1 MTEFEKSCTAIEE
14 EINGKFLDKRMNN
27 TALIESF
34 IRLKRFRQAEQV
46 SWCGT
51 QLEFKAP
58 ADQSE
63 APKLFKANFCKNRLC
78 SMCTW
83 RRSMKIFGQVSQ
95 VMDVIQSDYEFIF
108 LTLTVR
114 NCSAAML
121 PATIDQLQEGFNRLM
136 KTAPIRKAFKG
147 YFKALEIT
155 HHPEYLRDVEYHP
168 HLHLI
173 VAVNKSYF
181 TSRDYI
187 SHKNLIRYW
196 QIACAVDY
204 EPSVRI
210 QKVKPKDEET
220 KKKGEEVALQKAI
233 KEVAKYSVKNSEVTR
248 GSFDEIDRTVETYI
262 TALASRRLCSFGGI
276 FKKTA
281 KALKLDDLTEGDLVR
296 TDIEHVRSDVAYM
309 IIGYK
314 WQIGYGYV
322 REFIKEENKNDDA
335 GTGDGVYEKL
345 R

>member
-1 MTEFEKSCTAIEE
+1 MTELEKSCTAIEE

-136 KTAPIRKAFKG
+136 KTAQIRKAFKG

-155 HHPEYLRDVEYHP
+155 HHPEYLRNVEYHP

-187 SHKNLIRYW
+187 SQAKLIGLW
-196 QIACAVDY
+196 QSVCALEYTPV
-204 EPSVRI
+204 VGI
-210 QKVKPKDEET
+210 QKIRQADIQKNEISL
-220 KKKGEEVALQKAI
+220 KKAVC
-233 KEVAKYSVKNSEVTR
+233 EVAKYSIKNSEVTR

-281 KALKLDDLTEGDLVR
+281 KALKLDDLTEGDLIR

>member
-1 MTEFEKSCTAIEE
+1 MTELEKSCTAIEE

-187 SHKNLIRYW
+187 SQAKLIGLW
-196 QIACAVDY
+196 QSVCALEYTPV
-204 EPSVRI
+204 VGI
-210 QKVKPKDEET
+210 QKIRQADIQKNEISL
-220 KKKGEEVALQKAI
+220 KKAVC
-233 KEVAKYSVKNSEVTR
+233 EVAKYSIKNSEVTR

-314 WQIGYGYV
+314 WQVGFGYV
-322 REFIKEENKNDDA
+322 REFIKEENKN
-335 GTGDGVYEKL
+335 E
-345 R
+345 

>member
-1 MTEFEKSCTAIEE
+1 MTELEKSCTAIEE

-114 NCSAAML
+114 NCSAEML
-121 PATIDQLQEGFNRLM
+121 PAPIDQLQEGFNRLM

-187 SHKNLIRYW
+187 SQAKLIGLW
-196 QIACAVDY
+196 QSVCALEYTPV
-204 EPSVRI
+204 VGI
-210 QKVKPKDEET
+210 QKIRQADIQKNEISL
-220 KKKGEEVALQKAI
+220 KKAVC
-233 KEVAKYSVKNSEVTR
+233 EVAKYSIKNSEVTR

-314 WQIGYGYV
+314 WQVGFGYV
-322 REFIKEENKNDDA
+322 REFIKEENKN
-335 GTGDGVYEKL
+335 E
-345 R
+345 

>member
-1 MTEFEKSCTAIEE
+1 MTELEKSCTAIEE

-136 KTAPIRKAFKG
+136 KTAQIRKAFKG

-187 SHKNLIRYW
+187 SQAKLIGLW
-196 QIACAVDY
+196 QSVCALEYTPV
-204 EPSVRI
+204 VGI
-210 QKVKPKDEET
+210 QKIRQADIQKNEISL
-220 KKKGEEVALQKAI
+220 KKAVC
-233 KEVAKYSVKNSEVTR
+233 EVAKYSIKNSEVTR

-281 KALKLDDLTEGDLVR
+281 KALKLDDLTEGDLIR
-296 TDIEHVRSDVAYM
+296 ADIEHVRSDVAYM

>member
-1 MTEFEKSCTAIEE
+1 MTELEKSCTAIEE

-114 NCSAAML
+114 NCSAEML

-136 KTAPIRKAFKG
+136 KTAQIRKAFKG

-187 SHKNLIRYW
+187 SQAKLIGLW
-196 QIACAVDY
+196 QSVCALEYTPV
-204 EPSVRI
+204 VGI
-210 QKVKPKDEET
+210 QKIRQADIQKNEISL
-220 KKKGEEVALQKAI
+220 KKAVC
-233 KEVAKYSVKNSEVTR
+233 EVAKYSIKNSEVTR

-314 WQIGYGYV
+314 WQVGFGYV

>member
-1 MTEFEKSCTAIEE
+1 MTELEKSCTEIEE

-187 SHKNLIRYW
+187 SQAKLIGLW
-196 QIACAVDY
+196 QSVCALEYTPV
-204 EPSVRI
+204 VGI
-210 QKVKPKDEET
+210 QKIRQADIQKNEISL
-220 KKKGEEVALQKAI
+220 KKAVC
-233 KEVAKYSVKNSEVTR
+233 EVAKYSIKNSEVTR

-314 WQIGYGYV
+314 WQVGFGYV

>member
-1 MTEFEKSCTAIEE
+1 MDVEKSCTAIEE
-14 EINGKFLDKRMNN
+14 ELNGKFSDKRLNN
-27 TALIESF
+27 TALIQSL
-34 IRLKRFRQAEQV
+34 IRLKRYRQAEQV

-63 APKLFKANFCKNRLC
+63 APKLYKANFCKNRLC

-95 VMDVIQSDYEFIF
+95 VMDVIQNDYEFIF
-108 LTLTVR
+108 MTLTVR
-114 NCSAAML
+114 NCSAGML

-136 KTAPIRKAFKG
+136 KTAPVKKAIKG

-155 HHPEYLRDVEYHP
+155 HHPKYLRDVEYHP
-168 HLHLI
+168 HLHVI
-173 VAVNKSYF
+173 AAVNKSYF

-187 SHKNLIRYW
+187 SQPKLINLW
-196 QIACAVDY
+196 QNVCALQYDPLVSL
-204 EPSVRI
+204 E
-210 QKVKPKDEET
+210 KVKPDKT
-220 KKKGEEVALQKAI
+220 KKGEINLKKAI
-233 KEVAKYSVKNSEVTR
+233 CEVAKYSIKCTDISH

-296 TDIEHVRSDVAYM
+296 TDIEHVRSDITYM

-314 WQIGYGYV
+314 WQVGFGYV

-345 R
+345 C

>member
-1 MTEFEKSCTAIEE
+1 MTELEKSCAAIEE
-14 EINGKFLDKRMNN
+14 EINGKFMDKRMNN
-27 TALIESF
+27 TALIESL
-34 IRLKRFRQAEQV
+34 IRLKRYRQAEQV

-63 APKLFKANFCKNRLC
+63 PPKLYKANFCKNRLC

-95 VMDVIQSDYEFIF
+95 VMDAIQDDYEFIF

-114 NCSAAML
+114 NCSARML
-121 PATIDQLQEGFNRLM
+121 SGTIDQLQEGFNRLM

-168 HLHLI
+168 HLHII

-187 SHKNLIRYW
+187 SQAKLIGLW
-196 QIACAVDY
+196 QNACALEYDPV
-204 EPSVRI
+204 VGI
-210 QKVKPKDEET
+210 QKIKQADKRKDEISL
-220 KKKGEEVALQKAI
+220 KKAVCEA
-233 KEVAKYSVKNSEVTR
+233 AKYTVKTSEVTH
-248 GSFDEIDRTVETYI
+248 GSFDEIDRAVETYI

-281 KALKLDDLTEGDLVR
+281 KALKLDDLTDGDLVR
-296 TDIEHVRSDVAYM
+296 TDNEQLRTDVAYM
-309 IIGYK
+309 IIGYR
-314 WQIGYGYV
+314 WRVGYGYT
-322 REFIKEENKNDDA
+322 REFIREEEKNDTPGA
-335 GTGDGVYEKL
+335 GG
-345 R
+345 

>member
-1 MTEFEKSCTAIEE
+1 
-14 EINGKFLDKRMNN
+14 
-27 TALIESF
+27 
-34 IRLKRFRQAEQV
+34 
-46 SWCGT
+46 
-51 QLEFKAP
+51 
-58 ADQSE
+58 
-63 APKLFKANFCKNRLC
+63 
-78 SMCTW
+78 
-83 RRSMKIFGQVSQ
+83 MKIFGQVSQ

-121 PATIDQLQEGFNRLM
+121 PATIDQLQEGFNWLM

-187 SHKNLIRYW
+187 SQAKLIGLW
-196 QIACAVDY
+196 QSVCALEYTPV
-204 EPSVRI
+204 VGI
-210 QKVKPKDEET
+210 QKIRQADIQKNEISL
-220 KKKGEEVALQKAI
+220 KKAVC
-233 KEVAKYSVKNSEVTR
+233 EVAKYSIKNSEVTR

>member
-1 MTEFEKSCTAIEE
+1 MTELEKSCTAIEE

-136 KTAPIRKAFKG
+136 KTAQIRKAFKG

-187 SHKNLIRYW
+187 SQAKLIGLW
-196 QIACAVDY
+196 QSVCALEYTPV
-204 EPSVRI
+204 VGI
-210 QKVKPKDEET
+210 QKIRQADIQKNEISL
-220 KKKGEEVALQKAI
+220 KKAVC
-233 KEVAKYSVKNSEVTR
+233 EVAKYSIKNSEVTR

-281 KALKLDDLTEGDLVR
+281 KALKLDDLTEGDLIR

>member
-1 MTEFEKSCTAIEE
+1 MTELEKSCTAIEE

-187 SHKNLIRYW
+187 SQAKLIGLW
-196 QIACAVDY
+196 QSVCALEYTPV
-204 EPSVRI
+204 VGI
-210 QKVKPKDEET
+210 QKIRQADIQKNEISL
-220 KKKGEEVALQKAI
+220 KKAVC
-233 KEVAKYSVKNSEVTR
+233 EVAKYSIKNSEVTR

-281 KALKLDDLTEGDLVR
+281 KALKMDDLTEGDLVR

-314 WQIGYGYV
+314 WQVGFGYV

-335 GTGDGVYEKL
+335 GAGDGVYEKL

>member
-181 TSRDYI
+181 TSRDYV
-187 SHKNLIRYW
+187 SQAKLIGLW
-196 QIACAVDY
+196 QSVCALEYTPV
-204 EPSVRI
+204 VGI
-210 QKVKPKDEET
+210 QKIRQADIQKNEISL
-220 KKKGEEVALQKAI
+220 KKAVC
-233 KEVAKYSVKNSEVTR
+233 EVAKYSIKNSEVTR

>member
-1 MTEFEKSCTAIEE
+1 
-14 EINGKFLDKRMNN
+14 
-27 TALIESF
+27 
-34 IRLKRFRQAEQV
+34 
-46 SWCGT
+46 
-51 QLEFKAP
+51 
-58 ADQSE
+58 
-63 APKLFKANFCKNRLC
+63 
-78 SMCTW
+78 
-83 RRSMKIFGQVSQ
+83 MKIFGQVSQ

-187 SHKNLIRYW
+187 SQAKLIGLW
-196 QIACAVDY
+196 QSVCALEYTPV
-204 EPSVRI
+204 VGI
-210 QKVKPKDEET
+210 QKIRQADIQKNEISL
-220 KKKGEEVALQKAI
+220 KKAVC
-233 KEVAKYSVKNSEVTR
+233 EVAKYSIKNSEVTR

-314 WQIGYGYV
+314 WQIGFGYV